1 MARINDIVIS
11 DMAFNAMVRKMHN
24 QINQPAERLLELYK
38 HNEYS
43 DGNIAKVRRKT
54 RENNKIEQLK
64 LELKILQKEKLKEK
78 LEKAKIWEWLEND
91 IVNHLYENKSNQLLL
106 RYDKTYKIKD
116 FKGVSEENLFSWSY
130 LTKEQKRAK
139 VNYQKELNAYIK
151 KCTDRSF
158 PFASIWNEN
167 EKQDPSIIYEKYG
180 GTIRCYLYNKFD
192 IVKELEP
199 FKFSY

>member
-1 MARINDIVIS
+1 MAMINDIVIS
-11 DMAFNAMVRKMHN
+11 DMAFNSMVRKMHN

-43 DGNIAKVRRKT
+43 DENIAKVRRKT
-54 RENNKIEQLK
+54 REKNKIEQLK
-64 LELKILQKEKLKEK
+64 LELKILQKEKL
-78 LEKAKIWEWLEND
+78 EKAKIWEWLEND
-91 IVNHLYENKSNQLLL
+91 IVKHLSENKSNQLLL

-130 LTKEQKRAK
+130 LTKQQKTIYK
-139 VNYQKELNAYIK
+139 YQKELNEYIK
-151 KCTDRSF
+151 KCAF
-158 PFASIWNEN
+158 WKNIE
-167 EKQDPSIIYEKYG
+167 DPSIIYEKYG

-192 IVKELEP
+192 FIKELEP